1 MVTGA
6 TGVAA
11 AGVLEVR
18 ARVTVHGQLVMVK
31 VVAWRR
37 CCQYKRSSDIQKPL
51 ETHLSDGVGDT
62 VVGDLGGSWAV
73 GGVLGDDVGNVD
85 GTVGL
90 GRGTGDESSSSGS
103 NGETHLDG
111 IKGGVG
117 G

>member
-1 MVTGA
+1 MLSV
-6 TGVAA
+6 
-11 AGVLEVR
+11 
-18 ARVTVHGQLVMVK
+18 Q
-31 VVAWRR
+31 
-37 CCQYKRSSDIQKPL
+37 RSSDVMNRF